1 MEAKKVKVNNIEY
14 AVKVRSNGTLEAKV
28 WNPFQKKQ
36 CSVYAKNTTELKR
49 KIRDKIISNAQQT
62 INPTN
67 DKGEQYITKWLYTY
81 KIKTVKRSTFD
92 LHEIMFLRYINPIIG
107 HKKFKEQYPINIMC
121 EELEVSRDAYYKC
134 LKRKNTKNRYELNH
148 ESLKPIIQKYYDLSN
163 GTAGYRQIKE
173 QIEYHERIIISYYMS
188 FLIKCCIMKLPEVRK
203 KKKNKGKYTI
213 TTKGD
218 EKKYSYQNIA
228 ENIDID
234 DIYKVISTDTTEVKL
249 EEDRKQNVS
258 FFIDAYSTEILVS
271 CIGKSLNND
280 FIEYNLNL
288 LNNNDYKLD
297 GVILHSDRGGMYKS
311 GIYNTKT
318 AEMNLIPSMSAPY
331 TCTHNPWI
339 ETHNGQFKDFIK
351 NNYPKNLD
359 ELQIALEQF
368 VYYNNNIKI
377 KNKLKTSATKY
388 RCSHS

>member
-1 MEAKKVKVNNIEY
+1 
-14 AVKVRSNGTLEAKV
+14 
-28 WNPFQKKQ
+28 
-36 CSVYAKNTTELKR
+36 
-49 KIRDKIISNAQQT
+49 
-62 INPTN
+62 
-67 DKGEQYITKWLYTY
+67 
-81 KIKTVKRSTFD
+81 
-92 LHEIMFLRYINPIIG
+92 
-107 HKKFKEQYPINIMC
+107 MC
-121 EELEVSRDAYYKC
+121 EELEVSRDAYYKW

-173 QIEYHERIIISYYMS
+173 QIEYHEGIIISYYMS

-218 EKKYSYQNIA
+218 EKKYTYQNIA

-249 EEDRKQNVS
+249 EEDGKQNVS

-288 LNNNDYKLD
+288 LNNSDYKLD
-297 GVILHSDRGGMYKS
+297 DVILHSDRGGMYKS

-339 ETHNGQFKDFIK
+339 ETLNGQFKDFIK

-377 KNKLKTSATKY
+377 KNKLKTTATKY